1 MSTSAVVARQMIG
14 AEFLKLR
21 RNRLLVAYSL
31 LLTTGIV
38 ILALCWVKVQQQAGG
53 VHSFE
58 NMMRLLGSYFG
69 PVVAVLIGAEAGAG
83 DSSSG
88 VLRDLVVTGRSRL
101 ALFGV
106 RAPGALLL
114 LGPLLAL
121 AFVVA
126 LVVAL
131 ADPGDQPVPSASL
144 VVQFALW
151 LALSGGVTAI
161 ISTGIATLL
170 GSRSVAVTVLIAW
183 FAVAS
188 PLLASVAQLGF
199 ARQALPLVAIE
210 HFKPGAP
217 ALGAVPTA
225 SVTAAAVLALWCGV
239 ALALGARRT
248 QTQDA

>member
-1 MSTSAVVARQMIG
+1 MNTSAVLARQMIG
-14 AEFLKLR
+14 AELLKLR

-38 ILALCWVKVQQQAGG
+38 ALALLWVKVQQQAGG

-58 NMMRLLGSYFG
+58 NMMRLLGFYFG
-69 PVVAVLIGAEAGAG
+69 PIVAVLIGAEAGAG

-114 LGPLLAL
+114 LLPLLAL

-131 ADPGDQPVPSASL
+131 ADPGDQPLPSASL
-144 VVQFALW
+144 AIQFALW
-151 LALSGGVTAI
+151 LALSGGVTVM
-161 ISTGIATLL
+161 ISTGVAALL

-183 FAVAS
+183 FAVAC

-210 HFKPGAP
+210 HFKPGAVG
-217 ALGAVPTA
+217 LGVVPTA
-225 SVTAAAVLALWCGV
+225 SVTAAAVLALWCGIT
-239 ALALGARRT
+239 AALGAWHT